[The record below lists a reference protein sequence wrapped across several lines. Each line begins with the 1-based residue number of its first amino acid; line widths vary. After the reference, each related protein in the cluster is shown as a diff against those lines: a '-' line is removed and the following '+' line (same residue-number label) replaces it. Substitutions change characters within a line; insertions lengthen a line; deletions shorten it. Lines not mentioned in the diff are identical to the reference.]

1 MEALEP
7 YRVPF
12 TRPESDPQPM
22 AYLSSDYNSEKG
34 AIDIQLAVFILTEEM
49 ESQGLE
55 PFQLSS
61 SSFKHSYWTAAQML
75 THHAVNGCNLKPGD
89 LLGSGTQSGPTEE
102 EAGSLLELS
111 GAGKKPIN
119 LPSGETRTFLEDGDT
134 IVLRGYCKAEGAR
147 RIGLGEAI
155 GKVLK

>member
-1 MEALEP
+1 
-7 YRVPF
+7 
-12 TRPESDPQPM
+12 
-22 AYLSSDYNSEKG
+22 
-34 AIDIQLAVFILTEEM
+34 
-49 ESQGLE
+49 
-55 PFQLSS
+55 
-61 SSFKHSYWTAAQML
+61 ML

-89 LLGSGTQSGPTEE
+89 LLGSGTQSGPQEE

-134 IVLRGYCKAEGAR
+134 IILKGYCLADGAR

-155 GKVLK
+155 GKVLSND